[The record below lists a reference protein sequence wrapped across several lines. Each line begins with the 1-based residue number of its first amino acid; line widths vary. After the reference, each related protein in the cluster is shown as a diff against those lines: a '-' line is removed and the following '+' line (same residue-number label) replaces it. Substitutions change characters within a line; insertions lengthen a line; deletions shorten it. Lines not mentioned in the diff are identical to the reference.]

1 VGAQP
6 RRRCLPRC
14 CLACV
19 PPGGHRSPRSR
30 YSRPRMGRST
40 PSVAAEAGAGW
51 LPPRVAGPIVV
62 VASPVVVLV
71 ADPVVVGSEL
81 VVVASVVVGCTVV
94 VGALVVGCTVVV
106 GAVTV
111 GWVVVVPS
119 VDGAWVVV
127 VLPAVAGGV
136 VVVGPLRSDGTVSAV
151 VVDGAGGV
159 VGSREAVLVGADVG
173 ARWIGGVGSAAPG
186 ARRGGG

>member
-62 VASPVVVLV
+62 VASPVVVVVVVV
-71 ADPVVVGSEL
+71 AGPVVVGSEL
-81 VVVASVVVGCTVV
+81 VVVASV
-94 VGALVVGCTVVV
+94 VVGCTVVV

-127 VLPAVAGGV
+127 VLPAVAGVPAVAGGV
-136 VVVGPLRSDGTVSAV
+136 VVVGPLRADGTVSAV
-151 VVDGAGGV
+151 VVDGAGEV

>member
-1 VGAQP
+1 
-6 RRRCLPRC
+6 
-14 CLACV
+14 
-19 PPGGHRSPRSR
+19 
-30 YSRPRMGRST
+30 MGRST

-62 VASPVVVLV
+62 VASPVVVVV
-71 ADPVVVGSEL
+71 AGPVVVGSEL
-81 VVVASVVVGCTVV
+81 VVVASV
-94 VGALVVGCTVVV
+94 VVGCTVVV

-151 VVDGAGGV
+151 VVDGAGEV